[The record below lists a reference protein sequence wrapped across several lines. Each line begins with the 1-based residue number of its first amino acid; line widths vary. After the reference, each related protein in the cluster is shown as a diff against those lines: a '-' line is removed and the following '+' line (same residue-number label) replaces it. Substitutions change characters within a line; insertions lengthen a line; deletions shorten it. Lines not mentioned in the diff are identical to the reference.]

1 MYVLGEQ
8 GLIVGS
14 IYAIEY
20 YAIPVCVRFR
30 EPKDPSV
37 LGD

>member
-20 YAIPVCVRFR
+20 YAIPLSL
-30 EPKDPSV
+30 KWLV
-37 LGD
+37 LTFQG